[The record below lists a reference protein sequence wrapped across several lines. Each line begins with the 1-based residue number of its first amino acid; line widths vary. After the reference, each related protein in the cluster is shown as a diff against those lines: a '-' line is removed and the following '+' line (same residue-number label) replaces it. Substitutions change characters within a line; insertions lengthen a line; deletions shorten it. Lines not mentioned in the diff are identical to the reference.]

1 MTSSSPPIGDVR
13 HCEPTSVEVRAA
25 FPTASEI
32 APEWHLRMH
41 AAMPPCRRRR
51 VQDGEPPGTAIPDDV
66 GAIYLAAWKVK
77 VKGMTVYRDGS
88 SEGQVLTFAAFER
101 RFPEP
106 TPLSAAGAPAES
118 LTSDPRRRGP
128 SGHPVGDQ
136 SLLTG

>member
-1 MTSSSPPIGDVR
+1 
-13 HCEPTSVEVRAA
+13 
-25 FPTASEI
+25 
-32 APEWHLRMH
+32 MH

-51 VQDGEPPGTAIPDDV
+51 IQDGKPPGTAIPDDAR
-66 GAIYLAAWKVK
+66 AIYPAAWKAK
-77 VKGMTVYRDGS
+77 VKGITVYRDG
-88 SEGQVLTFAAFER
+88 QVLAAFER

-118 LTSDPRRRGP
+118 LTSDDGRGP

>member
-1 MTSSSPPIGDVR
+1 VTSSSPPTGDVR
-13 HCEPTSVEVRAA
+13 DCEPTSVEVRAA

-51 VQDGEPPGTAIPDDV
+51 VQGGEPPGTAIPDDV

-77 VKGMTVYRDGS
+77 AEGITLYRH
-88 SEGQVLTFAAFER
+88 GQVLTFAASER